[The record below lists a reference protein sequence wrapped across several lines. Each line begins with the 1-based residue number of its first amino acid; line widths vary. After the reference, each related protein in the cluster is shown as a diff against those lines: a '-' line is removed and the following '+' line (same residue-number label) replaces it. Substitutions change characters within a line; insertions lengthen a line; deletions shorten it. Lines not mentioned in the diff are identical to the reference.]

1 MWNSMENPWNAMDY
15 YHYYPQQE
23 VYEDSYLNY
32 PIDPTYGNFQTDPQ
46 YQSSEY
52 NTNLCLNYDLN
63 QFTVNNVLANE
74 PVFETF
80 SQNTEE
86 LEQYEFE
93 QLMSNELSLGNCIQT
108 FKGDP

>member
-1 MWNSMENPWNAMDY
+1 MWNSVENPWNAMD

-23 VYEDSYLNY
+23 VYEHSYSNYIDS
-32 PIDPTYGNFQTDPQ
+32 TYGNFQTDPL

-52 NTNLCLNYDLN
+52 NTNFCLDYDLN

-74 PVFETF
+74 SVFETF
-80 SQNTEE
+80 SENTEE